1 MTAFIPG
8 LITSLRQV
16 VLVQS
21 TAQRLLGYGINRF
34 HLNSTSCFSTSSP
47 LRGLEE
53 FFPPLTGNPDDLVEE
68 SEKAGQLKQGYC
80 CYTTNFYCRP
90 ALEEE

>member
-8 LITSLRQV
+8 LITSLRRM

-21 TAQRLLGYGINRF
+21 PAQRLLGYRF
-34 HLNSTSCFSTSSP
+34 HLNSTCFSTSSP

-68 SEKAGQLKQGYC
+68 SEKAGQL
-80 CYTTNFYCRP
+80 
-90 ALEEE
+90 